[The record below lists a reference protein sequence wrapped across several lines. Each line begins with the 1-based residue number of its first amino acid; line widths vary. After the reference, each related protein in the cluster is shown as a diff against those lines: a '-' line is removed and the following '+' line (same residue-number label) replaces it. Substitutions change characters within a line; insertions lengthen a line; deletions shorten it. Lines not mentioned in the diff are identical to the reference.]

1 MKLVCSEHLLSLLY
15 STATLYIVKYS
26 SCRFMLELANRHYSS
41 GEILLVDVKVTDCAA
56 YCRNCTAY
64 MIYHQLRSAAEV
76 TVSMLSSLLLSST
89 LFIIGA

>member
-1 MKLVCSEHLLSLLY
+1 
-15 STATLYIVKYS
+15 
-26 SCRFMLELANRHYSS
+26 MLELANRHYSS
-41 GEILLVDVKVTDCAA
+41 GEILLVNVKVTDCAA

-64 MIYHQLRSAAEV
+64 IYHQLRLAAEV